1 MSAFQVTKR
10 NRKEMAEKLNSN
22 NSNESNQILNKH
34 VLQVLLKTI
43 KDNENLMEDRRTSLS
58 PVGTK
63 MTLGVGVSL
72 FIGGAASIYL
82 ILQTAKLFSKVS
94 QRKISQKK
102 SSDKCVHCDAK
113 VDLDKLKEFVTCKGC
128 DKLACYN
135 QKCSEFVYG
144 LNVWECARCQK
155 NRVIQQ
161 RAGEWLLNQL
171 NQMKDNDEV
180 TKINKEDTMNNK
192 YEEQNLAAFVS
203 HEQRDK
209 VRQFIEEL
217 LAKLVDGPLDDVT
230 VGQVSRL
237 PLIGPIPANV
247 THHELKMFIQEICED
262 IMNLP
267 RKFNFSGVSSKAEEP
282 LPYFDPKKYEQLLA
296 TAVLNKMTDFYQNP
310 NDKNSQNNSS
320 GVHSDIE
327 LDSNHN
333 HLNEKAVIDL
343 MVERDEAIKQKVNSQ
358 TIEKHHSKAD
368 NENHLSDYIQ
378 IDIQSANSSNATDA
392 TWEDNWLFKKRKLKT
407 ENQSIAM
414 LVPSPTEDIKAL
426 IGDKNAD
433 ETSDLSENSDI
444 EEESKFRIVTDKK
457 VAEENVYKKFTQ
469 ITAHDSLKSMQS
481 LTSLEIGPGTITEAK
496 NNLLLVNDPILNT
509 PETIQKTG
517 DFKINEQVTANMS
530 ALSDLSVQIN
540 ESTEEDFDSMVSP
553 TQVREHKKSIDDEFE
568 KLLMDDNNNSKGSI
582 SLPNTVKNN
591 KRSSTEDK
599 PSINPDWVML
609 PNNEEKKQLESLN
622 FGAQSITELNK
633 LQISHTIDDSHT
645 VQTEI
650 CRNDDKPVVV
660 ALSPKH
666 NRYSSPL
673 FEKLLSQPIE
683 PVRVATTQEVK
694 NIPDDQSIS
703 RILQTASLVASVEP
717 KMKVLEN
724 VEDVK
729 LTTTNKTNQKKSEDA
744 LDEEFLKQF
753 SVPEKR
759 SSINDPEKVLME
771 NVVPGSIADREHRKW
786 LHAPPIANNPYS
798 TEALQRRLSEPDQ
811 KQKTLDLSNNSKIVD
826 ALVEESNS
834 MDTDNDEDQEV
845 FQQRKLDIKKYKRD
859 YYINDATEA
868 HLNRTSY
875 GSNSSTSSNIKTD
888 DDHQDKSYLL
898 EKLLN
903 SVSESLSFESRN
915 YESCEY
921 LKDERS
927 DNVTLLV
934 SISEKG
940 FSPPTLQTSDI
951 DTTAGGL
958 ITLDQVI
965 VSTSHE
971 KLSLTPKSEKSNDN
985 SLTYSENSDT
995 TRVYNLN
1002 TGETKIIVPIV
1013 ESPVKFGQQFFDTST
1028 KKVQTIR
1035 KMDDEVTTVIRTS
1048 HRSLHN
1054 GNNVSET
1061 YEDKQVIEPDV
1072 VESLPSVKKLAEI
1085 YGKEASSTQ
1094 DIILK
1099 KPKTFSATSENG
1111 IETTAH
1117 QAITKTTSEVLG
1129 PSYNNNYHP
1138 AAPIASITARS
1149 IPSQIRADL
1158 KKSISYDEESIV
1170 RHNER
1175 EGSPEIQPGVT
1186 RSSIAFFENLK
1197 NN

>member
-43 KDNENLMEDRRTSLS
+43 KDNENLMEDRRTSL
-58 PVGTK
+58 
-63 MTLGVGVSL
+63 
-72 FIGGAASIYL
+72 
-82 ILQTAKLFSKVS
+82 SKVS

-599 PSINPDWVML
+599 PSINP
-609 PNNEEKKQLESLN
+609 
-622 FGAQSITELNK
+622 
-633 LQISHTIDDSHT
+633 
-645 VQTEI
+645 
-650 CRNDDKPVVV
+650 
-660 ALSPKH
+660 
-666 NRYSSPL
+666 
-673 FEKLLSQPIE
+673 
-683 PVRVATTQEVK
+683 
-694 NIPDDQSIS
+694 
-703 RILQTASLVASVEP
+703 
-717 KMKVLEN
+717 
-724 VEDVK
+724 
-729 LTTTNKTNQKKSEDA
+729 
-744 LDEEFLKQF
+744 
-753 SVPEKR
+753 VPEKR

-888 DDHQDKSYLL
+888 DD
-898 EKLLN
+898 
-903 SVSESLSFESRN
+903 
-915 YESCEY
+915 
-921 LKDERS
+921 RS